1 MLPLAGTDIL
11 TRGGSPV
18 PPEEQRGGQE
28 RHHGPVLSMTHGDT
42 ARGPCQ
48 EELGLRNQEANSSIP
63 GGALRVG

>member
-1 MLPLAGTDIL
+1 M
-11 TRGGSPV
+11 